1 MTWFKVDDGLHSHR
15 KVRSLP
21 RKDRMPALGLWCLAG
36 SWCADNL
43 TDGHVP
49 TYMLE
54 ELGGTLRQAQLLV
67 TSGLWVQVDDGFQFH
82 GWSDEGRQP
91 TRAEVEAHRES
102 ERKRKARW
110 RASVDTSHRDKAGT
124 DGGTDGG
131 TPASVPPGVRTPR
144 PDPSRPVL
152 SSGLGSQ
159 SLQARSADRTSD
171 RPDLDKIA
179 KTLGADQRWAERVAR
194 QVLDRA
200 PADVRDP
207 TAYVVRAIRERPD
220 DYRPTPQP
228 PRKEDRCHEH
238 GRDRATCPASW
249 HEEAS

>member
-110 RASVDTSHRDKAGT
+110 RASVDMSHRDKAGT

-159 SLQARSADRTSD
+159 SPNGRSSD
-171 RPDLDKIA
+171 GQSDGLDLDRIKTALRSDDRRAHHIA
-179 KTLGADQRWAERVAR
+179 SAILAK
-194 QVLDRA
+194 A
-200 PADVRDP
+200 PRPPGNP
-207 TAYVVRAIRERPD
+207 TAYVVNAIQREPHL
-220 DYRPTPQP
+220 YRETSGP
-228 PRKEDRCHEH
+228 PRLDQICTEH

>member
-49 TYMLE
+49 AYMLE
-54 ELGGTLRQAQLLV
+54 ELGGTTRQAQLLV
-67 TSGLWVQVDDGFQFH
+67 TSGLWFQVDDGYQFH

-91 TRAEVEAHRES
+91 TRAQVEEHRES

-110 RASVDTSHRDKAGT
+110 RASVDMSQRDNPGT

-131 TPASVPPGVRTPR
+131 TPASVPPGVQTPR
-144 PDPSRPVL
+144 PDPTRP
-152 SSGLGSQ
+152 SSGAGSQ
-159 SLQARSADRTSD
+159 SANGHSSAGQSD
-171 RPDLDKIA
+171 RLNLARIA
-179 KTLGADQRWAERVAR
+179 QALGSDQRWAK
-194 QVLDRA
+194 RA
-200 PADVRDP
+200 ADTALANAPTPPRDP
-207 TAYVVRAIRERPD
+207 TAYVLAAIREKPD
-220 DYRPTPQP
+220 RYQPTRTA
-228 PRKEDRCHEH
+228 PRKDDQCWH
-238 GRDRATCPASW
+238 GRDTATCPWADE
-249 HEEAS
+249 HEEER